1 MSRLGQRRGLY
12 AITDATLSA
21 RRGLEADVAAAIRG
35 GAVLIQYRDK
45 SGEAERRQQEAAA
58 LLKVCRQY
66 GVPLII
72 NDDVELARA
81 LGADGVHLGA
91 EDAGLR
97 AARAR
102 LGPEAIIGISC
113 YDSLELARKARTA
126 GADYVAFGAFFGSP
140 TKPAAARAPLA
151 LLHEASHNL
160 RLPVAAI
167 GGITPENGASL
178 IEAGASLLAVISG
191 VFGAENPETAARR
204 YSALFKGRQ

>member
-1 MSRLGQRRGLY
+1 MSRLGPRRGLY
-12 AITDATLSA
+12 AITDAALSA

-45 SGEAERRQQEAAA
+45 SGDAERRRQQAAA

-91 EDAGLR
+91 EDASLR

-126 GADYVAFGAFFGSP
+126 GADYIAFGAFFDSP
-140 TKPAAARAPLA
+140 TKPAAVRAPLT
-151 LLHEASHNL
+151 LLQEACANL

-167 GGITPENGASL
+167 GGITPENGAAL

-191 VFGAENPETAARR
+191 VFGAENPETAARQ
-204 YSALFKGRQ
+204 YAALFKGRP